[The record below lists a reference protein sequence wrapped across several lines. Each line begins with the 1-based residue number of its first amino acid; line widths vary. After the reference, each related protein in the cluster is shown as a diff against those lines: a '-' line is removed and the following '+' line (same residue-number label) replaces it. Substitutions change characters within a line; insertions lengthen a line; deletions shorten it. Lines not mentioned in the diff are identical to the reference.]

1 MMNSKERITRNEVMA
16 IKSPEYTKT
25 WSPISHREV
34 IKSLDTVMKEKGVGI
49 RKETYSVKNDGK
61 NMFGT
66 WVLDIEKNGKLLQV
80 GFRNSISKNFAVGI
94 CAGVYVIACSN
105 MQFRGDD
112 FIEFRK
118 HTSGISYEELLRIEN
133 KAFDKVIEQGNN
145 LIKWQE
151 SLHKKVLKAP
161 EFKQI
166 TFDALDAGIIPPN
179 RFKAFQDAHGEE
191 LELTK
196 SKNGTLYEFHGAI
209 TRINKDLNLFTTSNR
224 TTDLYD
230 LCNEYMN

>member
-1 MMNSKERITRNEVMA
+1 MDSKKRITRNEVMA

-25 WSPISHREV
+25 WSPISHYEV
-34 IKSLDTVMKEKGVGI
+34 IRSLDAVMKEKGVGI
-49 RKETYSVKNDGK
+49 RKESYSVKNDGK

-105 MQFRGDD
+105 MQFRGDA

-118 HTSGISYEELLRIEN
+118 HTSGISYEELLRIEY
-133 KAFDKVIEQGNN
+133 KAFDQVIEQGNN

-151 SLHKKVLKAP
+151 SLHKFKLDDNKLKC
-161 EFKQI
+161 I
-166 TFDALDAGIIPPN
+166 TYDALDQGIIPPN
-179 RFKAFQDAHGEE
+179 KFKAFQDAHTAE
-191 LELTK
+191 LELVK
-196 SKNGTLYEFHGAI
+196 SKNGNLYTFHGAV
-209 TRINKDLNLFTTSNR
+209 TRMNNSLNLFTASNR
-224 TTDLYD
+224 TTDLYN